1 MPSLRMRIN
10 HLMKRSTIP
19 IIIIISLCSY
29 YDASLSSSS
38 GSLSVSNHPA
48 VVLAW
53 STIPTIRG
61 IQRNR
66 IMNADHSCRHHH
78 HHHHHRSQKIYITTS
93 NFHKATNHNTVVLTP
108 SLSASSTE
116 AEADIGGNGRIQ
128 QQQQQQQQH
137 RIEVVYEDED
147 YFFVRKPPNMV
158 CTGGDIA
165 GGGVGGVSFHDLVKE
180 YGRTQYGGYQPGLLH
195 RLDQGTSGV
204 MVYAK
209 SRTAAQHYLTLQQ
222 KQGAITKQYI
232 AIVQGAPPKPRGRIE
247 GGICKSHD
255 LRTYVIRPGRKS
267 GKRVLTTYKML
278 WQRQHDDNTED
289 EDKDAAM
296 VKKKDGDDNDIKNEG
311 RHPYLR
317 RQFGTISC
325 LSLRVSTVYT
335 VLGINHSDNF
345 CVHERDC
352 STFLICRFCINTFD
366 RIPSLLRTYTHTHTI
381 HYECLFTGI
390 QYNTYNFF
398 WGHVALHGKET
409 SNSCLL
415 PKNGMSDCGRYHVWR
430 STKQPRHAVACTQYC
445 LCGCQ

>member
-19 IIIIISLCSY
+19 IIIIIILCSY

-48 VVLAW
+48 VVSAW
-53 STIPTIRG
+53 STIPTICG

-78 HHHHHRSQKIYITTS
+78 HHHRSQKIYITAS

-116 AEADIGGNGRIQ
+116 AEADIGGNGRI
-128 QQQQQQQQH
+128 QQQQQQQH

-255 LRTYVIRPGRKS
+255 LRTYAIRPGRKS

-278 WQRQHDDNTED
+278 WQRQHDDNNDTVV
-289 EDKDAAM
+289 
-296 VKKKDGDDNDIKNEG
+296 VKKKDGDDNDIENEG
-311 RHPYLR
+311 RHPYPR

-335 VLGINHSDNF
+335 VLD
-345 CVHERDC
+345 
-352 STFLICRFCINTFD
+352 T
-366 RIPSLLRTYTHTHTI
+366 PS
-381 HYECLFTGI
+381 
-390 QYNTYNFF
+390 
-398 WGHVALHGKET
+398 
-409 SNSCLL
+409 
-415 PKNGMSDCGRYHVWR
+415 
-430 STKQPRHAVACTQYC
+430 
-445 LCGCQ
+445 